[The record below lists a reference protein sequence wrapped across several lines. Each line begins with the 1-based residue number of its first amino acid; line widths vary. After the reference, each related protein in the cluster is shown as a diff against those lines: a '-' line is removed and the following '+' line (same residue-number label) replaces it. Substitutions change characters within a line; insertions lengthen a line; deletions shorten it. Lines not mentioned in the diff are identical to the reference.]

1 MADFGDAFL
10 DFLKAYGYTSSLN
23 ALDTD
28 ATSQARVNAI
38 FARHKDSFDSWMK
51 CPEWLK
57 DKYHGKIPYDILAK
71 AAADPNFT
79 ETDAIKA
86 DLEHQK
92 PVNPYSVVPNA
103 LREHPMYEP
112 LCSCGAKFTAEHIAA
127 MKLIEQSYKHGGY
140 SQKNAQAIAIEQ
152 AIRKALFAQRA
163 AIEADK
169 TLSDEERVKQL
180 AENAQ
185 KISASREREGSI
197 KGNELENH
205 PERAVI
211 CMLNDMQRGLLKRED
226 VTHKISKKIQELIA
240 SDKLVLLAQ
249 RMAEPRYQKRTRPEI
264 KDFFENVLKQNG
276 VDPAYMFK
284 MQRELLGIKKETDN
298 QSSLIRPQQ
307 QNAAYIQQQLRQMQF
322 SR

>member
-38 FARHKDSFDSWMK
+38 FARHKNSFDSWMK

-79 ETDAIKA
+79 ETDAVRA
-86 DLEHQK
+86 DIEHQK
-92 PVNPYSVVPNA
+92 NNNPYSVVPDA

-112 LCSCGAKFTAEHIAA
+112 LCSCGAKFTAEQVAA
-127 MKLIEQSYKHGGY
+127 RKLVQQTYTRGGY

-169 TLSDEERVKQL
+169 TLSDEERAKRL
-180 AENAQ
+180 NENAQ
-185 KISASREREGSI
+185 KILASRKREGSI

-211 CMLNDMQRGLLKRED
+211 CLLNDAQRGLLKRED
-226 VTHKISKKIQELIA
+226 VAHKISKKIQELVA

-249 RMAEPRYQKRTRPEI
+249 QMAESRYQKRTRAET
-264 KDFFENVLKQNG
+264 KDFFENLLKQNG
-276 VDPAYMFK
+276 VDPADMLK
-284 MQRELLGIKKETDN
+284 MQKEFMGSNAMQVSNEN
-298 QSSLIRPQQ
+298 QQKQR
-307 QNAAYIQQQLRQMQF
+307 AAYIQQQLQQMRF